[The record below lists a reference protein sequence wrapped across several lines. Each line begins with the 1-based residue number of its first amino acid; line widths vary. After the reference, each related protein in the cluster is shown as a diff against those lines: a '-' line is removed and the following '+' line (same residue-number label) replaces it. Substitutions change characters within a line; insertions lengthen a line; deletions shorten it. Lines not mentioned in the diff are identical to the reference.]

1 MNLREM
7 EVCIV
12 GLGLMGGSLGMAL
25 MGSGAPAKLVGFDAD
40 RRALRCA
47 EEKGAI
53 QEGATDLSAACRN
66 ADLIVF
72 ATPIRTIPPLVREV
86 LLCAKDGAILT
97 DLGSTK
103 GFLYKSLGDLLES
116 LPPKG
121 PVAYVGGHPM
131 TGSERSGILAAR
143 ADLFTGKPFVV
154 CPPLSWNDPGAALAD
169 EASRVVVSLAEAV
182 GAEVVLLQPEEQD
195 AICAVTSHLPYLAA
209 CALVGCL
216 EDLEGVQKDAGRLV
230 AGGFRDTTRV
240 ASSEPVMGSDMLLTN
255 HALLKRAFVVF
266 REKADAILR
275 LVETGDVEG
284 LRARLSSVRQFR
296 DGVLQRRSTDDRQGQ

>member
-1 MNLREM
+1 M

-25 MGSGAPAKLVGFDAD
+25 MRSGAAAKLIGFDAD
-40 RRALRCA
+40 RRVIRHA
-47 EEKGAI
+47 EERGAI
-53 QEGATDLSAACRN
+53 QEGATDLTAACHN
-66 ADLIVF
+66 ADLIIF
-72 ATPIRTIPPLVREV
+72 ATPIRAIPALVREV
-86 LLCAKDGAILT
+86 LPCLKDGAILT

-103 GFLYKSLGDLLES
+103 GFLRKSLGDVLQS

-169 EASRVVVSLAEAV
+169 EASRVVVSLAKAV

-195 AICAVTSHLPYLAA
+195 ATCAVTSHLPYLVA
-209 CALVGCL
+209 CAVVGCL
-216 EDLEGVQKDAGRLV
+216 EDLEGVQKDAGRLA

-240 ASSEPVMGSDMLLTN
+240 ASSDPVMGSDMLLTN
-255 HALLKRAFVVF
+255 HGLLKRAFAAF
-266 REKADAILR
+266 RENADAILR
-275 LVETGDVEG
+275 LVEAGDVEG

>member
-1 MNLREM
+1 M

-25 MGSGAPAKLVGFDAD
+25 MRNGAPVKLVGFDAD
-40 RRALRCA
+40 KQVLKHA
-47 EEKGAI
+47 EEKRAIHAGAS
-53 QEGATDLSAACRN
+53 DLSEACRN

-72 ATPIRTIPPLVREV
+72 ATPIRTIPALVREV
-86 LLCAKDGAILT
+86 LPYLKHRAILA

-103 GFLYKSLGDLLES
+103 GFLYRSLRDLFQAE
-116 LPPKG
+116 PPTR
-121 PVAYVGGHPM
+121 PVAYVGAHPM

-143 ADLFTGKPFVV
+143 ADLFVGKPFVV

-169 EASRVVVSLAEAV
+169 EASQVLVLLAENV
-182 GAEVVLLQPEEQD
+182 GSEVVLMQPEQQD

-209 CALVGCL
+209 CVIVGCL
-216 EDLEGVQKDAGRLV
+216 EDLEEAQKGAGNLV

-255 HALLKRAFVVF
+255 HALLREAFSAF

-275 LVETGDVEG
+275 LIETGDVEG
-284 LRARLSSVRQFR
+284 LRVRLSSARKFR
-296 DGVLQRRSTDDRQGQ
+296 DGILRRRSTDDRKGQ